1 VPAALSA
8 LAARARGARWA
19 NVCVVLVRFLVGF
32 AFLPAGLKKVL
43 GEPFTDPQNTGPFH
57 DFLHAFHATGAF
69 YRFVGVVQL
78 AIAVLLLTQR
88 FAAAGAVL
96 ALPVTTAIAV
106 FCWST
111 HVIPTAT
118 VATLMLAAVVGLV
131 AWDLD
136 RWTRWPGAA
145 TPRPALHERAWML
158 CGAAILAVYLGA
170 CLATGEV
177 YRPRGV
183 RPDDARFY
191 VFPVIALLPAVTYA
205 VDRRWRRARRDLA
218 APAAP

>member
-1 VPAALSA
+1 MAG
-8 LAARARGARWA
+8 LAGLVARARGARWA
-19 NVCVVLVRFLVGF
+19 NLCVIQLRFLLGF

-43 GEPFTDPQNTGPFH
+43 GQPFTDPQNSGPFH
-57 DFLHAFHATGAF
+57 DFLHAFHATGGF
-69 YRFVGVVQL
+69 YRFVGVLQL

-96 ALPVTTAIAV
+96 ALPVITAIMV

-111 HVIPTAT
+111 LVIPTAT
-118 VATLMLAAVVGLV
+118 VATLMFAGVVALV

-136 RWTRWPGAA
+136 RWTRFGVEPAA
-145 TPRPALHERAWML
+145 PPAPPVSRAWVL
-158 CGAAILAVYLGA
+158 CGIAILAVYLGA

-191 VFPVIALLPAVTYA
+191 VFPVIVALPIAAYL
-205 VDRRWRRARRDLA
+205 VDRRMRPKAR
-218 APAAP
+218 

>member
-1 VPAALSA
+1 VLARLTALV
-8 LAARARGARWA
+8 ARARGARWA
-19 NVCVVLVRFLVGF
+19 NLCIINLRFLIGF

-43 GEPFTDPQNTGPFH
+43 GEPFTDPHNTGPFH

-78 AIAVLLLTQR
+78 TIAALLLTQR
-88 FAAAGAVL
+88 LAAAGAVL
-96 ALPVTTAIAV
+96 ALPVTVAIMV

-111 HVIPTAT
+111 QVIPTAT
-118 VATLMLAAVVGLV
+118 VVTLMFAAVVVLV

-136 RWTRWPGAA
+136 RWTRWTRGPVSLTGEPAA
-145 TPRPALHERAWML
+145 SAPPPSRVWQL
-158 CGAAILAVYLGA
+158 CGVAILAVYLGA

-183 RPDDARFY
+183 RPDDVRFY
-191 VFPVIALLPAVTYA
+191 VFPVIALLPVAAYLVE
-205 VDRRWRRARRDLA
+205 RRLTRYR
-218 APAAP
+218 

>member
-1 VPAALSA
+1 MAG
-8 LAARARGARWA
+8 LAGLVARARGARWA
-19 NVCVVLVRFLVGF
+19 NLCVINLRFLLGF

-43 GEPFTDPQNTGPFH
+43 GQPFTDPQNSGPFH
-57 DFLHAFHATGAF
+57 DFLHAFHATGGF
-69 YRFVGVVQL
+69 YRFVGIVQL

-96 ALPVTTAIAV
+96 ALPVIAAITV

-111 HVIPTAT
+111 LVIPTAT
-118 VATLMLAAVVGLV
+118 VATLMLAGVIALVV
-131 AWDLD
+131 WDLD
-136 RWTRWPGAA
+136 RWTRFGAA
-145 TPRPALHERAWML
+145 QPAPPAQPVSRAWVL
-158 CGAAILAVYLGA
+158 CGVAILAVYLGA

-191 VFPVIALLPAVTYA
+191 VFPVIVALPLAAYL
-205 VDRRWRRARRDLA
+205 VDRRSRRLG
-218 APAAP
+218 

>member
-1 VPAALSA
+1 MAG
-8 LAARARGARWA
+8 LAGLVARARGARWA
-19 NVCVVLVRFLVGF
+19 NLCVIQLRFLLGF

-43 GEPFTDPQNTGPFH
+43 GQPFTDPQNSGPFH
-57 DFLHAFHATGAF
+57 DFLHAFHATGGF

-78 AIAVLLLTQR
+78 AIAALLLTQR

-96 ALPVTTAIAV
+96 ALPVIVAIMV

-111 HVIPTAT
+111 LVIPTAT
-118 VATLMLAAVVGLV
+118 VATLMFAGVVALV

-136 RWTRWPGAA
+136 RWTRLCAEQ
-145 TPRPALHERAWML
+145 PAPPAPPVSRAWVL

-191 VFPVIALLPAVTYA
+191 VFPVIVALPIAAYL
-205 VDRRWRRARRDLA
+205 VDRRMQRRRREAR
-218 APAAP
+218 

>member
-1 VPAALSA
+1 MMQGLGALIS
-8 LAARARGARWA
+8 RARGARGA
-19 NVCVVLVRFLVGF
+19 NLCIIQLRFLLGF
-32 AFLPAGLKKVL
+32 AFLPAGLKKIL
-43 GEPFTDPQNTGPFH
+43 GEPFTDPHNTGPFH
-57 DFLHAFHATGAF
+57 EFLHAFHATGGF

-96 ALPVTTAIAV
+96 ALPVTSAILV

-111 HVIPTAT
+111 LAIASPTVI
-118 VATLMLAAVVGLV
+118 VVTLMLGGVVVLV
-131 AWDLD
+131 VWDLD
-136 RWTRWPGAA
+136 RWTRLRARA
-145 TPRPALHERAWML
+145 IEIETPRPELTRAWQL
-158 CGAAILAVYLGA
+158 CGVAILAVYLGA

-191 VFPVIALLPAVTYA
+191 VFPVIALLPVVTYA
-205 VDRRWRRARRDLA
+205 IDRRARRA
-218 APAAP
+218 G

>member
-1 VPAALSA
+1 MPGKRSPVTASLTALV
-8 LAARARGARWA
+8 ARAHGARWA
-19 NVCVVLVRFLVGF
+19 NLFAINLRFLIGF

-43 GEPFTDPQNTGPFH
+43 GEPFTDPQSTGPFH

-96 ALPVTTAIAV
+96 ALPVITAIMV

-111 HVIPTAT
+111 LVIPTAT
-118 VATLMLAAVVGLV
+118 VVTLMFAAVVGLV

-136 RWTRWPGAA
+136 RWTRWPGAG
-145 TPRPALHERAWML
+145 RLSPAPPVSRAWQL

-170 CLATGEV
+170 CLATGEI

-183 RPDDARFY
+183 RPDDLRFY
-191 VFPVIALLPAVTYA
+191 IFPAIALLPVATYLL
-205 VDRRWRRARRDLA
+205 DRRSA
-218 APAAP
+218 A

>member
-1 VPAALSA
+1 MMQGIGAL
-8 LAARARGARWA
+8 LARARGARWA
-19 NVCVVLVRFLVGF
+19 NLCIIQLRFLLGF

-43 GEPFTDPQNTGPFH
+43 GEPFTDPHNTGPFH
-57 DFLHAFHATGAF
+57 ELLHAFHATGGF
-69 YRFVGVVQL
+69 YRFVGGVQL

-96 ALPVTTAIAV
+96 ALPVTSAILV

-111 HVIPTAT
+111 LAIPSPT
-118 VATLMLAAVVGLV
+118 VVVVTLMLAGVVVLV
-131 AWDLD
+131 VWDLD
-136 RWTRWPGAA
+136 RWTRLGALA
-145 TPRPALHERAWML
+145 VETPRPELSRAWQL
-158 CGAAILAVYLGA
+158 CGVAILAVYLGA

-191 VFPVIALLPAVTYA
+191 VFPVIVLLPVVAYF
-205 VDRRWRRARRDLA
+205 VDRRARRA
-218 APAAP
+218 RWR